1 MQHTHTHWHNIHIHI
16 YTPVLCFEIVEAKQR
31 KENHLTRRKMQ
42 KQNYLKTKCIIIMF
56 IIITLT
62 YKCHLRDVSKQATN
76 QPTNKQTKCN
86 KK

>member
-1 MQHTHTHWHNIHIHI
+1 
-16 YTPVLCFEIVEAKQR
+16 
-31 KENHLTRRKMQ
+31 MQ